1 MLNATI
7 IYLKDNPNGTV
18 DVSLELIGDPTK
30 SYKIAK
36 VVAVNMS
43 ELDYTIFNVDNE
55 FTQSSPSP
63 LLQ

>member
-7 IYLKDNPNGTV
+7 IYLKDNPSGTV
-18 DVSLELIGDPTK
+18 DVTLEIIGEPTL

-43 ELDYTIFNVDNE
+43 ELDYTRFNVSNE
-55 FTQSSPSP
+55 FTQSSPSNQ
-63 LLQ
+63 LQ

>member
-55 FTQSSPSP
+55 FTQSSPSS